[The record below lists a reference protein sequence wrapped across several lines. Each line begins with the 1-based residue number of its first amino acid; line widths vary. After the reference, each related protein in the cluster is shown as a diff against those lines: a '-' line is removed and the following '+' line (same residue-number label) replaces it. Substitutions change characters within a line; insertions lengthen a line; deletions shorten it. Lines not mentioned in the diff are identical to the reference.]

1 MNALSRYILREHLGP
16 FALGVAL
23 IIFVLL
29 MDVIL
34 QMMDQVLSKG
44 LSLLLAIQL
53 LFYNLAW
60 IIALAVPMAVLI
72 AVLMAFAR
80 LASDN
85 EIMAS
90 KACGVSF
97 FHLLRPVLAAAGI
110 LTVLMILF
118 NDQILPDWNHR
129 ARNIASSLRRR
140 KAALVL
146 KEMEGIFVHGLDS
159 YSLLVRQIDE
169 ERNLLRGITLY
180 DTRSPGPPAV
190 LHAPV
195 GQVQLFSDG
204 SYIRL
209 TLEGGEFFRF
219 EADDPERFLHG
230 TFDRQVVHIQDPE
243 RAFRNQNS
251 SYRSDREMDIAA
263 MRRAVRQRLHE
274 QRQSLQSI
282 DSTVQALIARM
293 ATATDS
299 ATALPDLEQ
308 ETDAARQLLAKERR
322 LNANRAKRINEF
334 QVEIHKKFSIPVAC
348 LVFVLVGAPLGVTI
362 RRRGTAVSVGI
373 SLVFFWIYWMF
384 LIGGE
389 ELADRGF
396 IPPAVSMWAPNLL
409 FGLMGLYLT
418 RLTALDRPWFLH
430 LRQRGR

>member
-263 MRRAVRQRLHE
+263 MRRAVGQRLRE
-274 QRQSLQSI
+274 RRQSLQSI
-282 DSTVQALIARM
+282 DSTVQALVARM
-293 ATATDS
+293 AAADS
-299 ATALPDLEQ
+299 ATALPDLER